1 MDADLGRADPQKPYP
16 AQRRDVPGRPAP
28 PFRSSQNPI
37 EARIFQNGHTLLSL
51 KASWKLSRLGP
62 AGRWSFGV
70 APTVLSEVSLPF
82 LLFAGSGSPGDPVQ
96 NRYPLP
102 HPGGYPVN
110 WNAGR
115 RLGMVVLAS
124 QQATL
129 LVTPKGPGLRP
140 GSLLGA
146 TKAEILLMPL
156 RDCSL
161 HAQLTLKVILTEN
174 SFRMGPKVQGLFVEN
189 PKGTQSRC
197 PLPSWGSN
205 PQKPR

>member
-1 MDADLGRADPQKPYP
+1 M
-16 AQRRDVPGRPAP
+16 
-28 PFRSSQNPI
+28 
-37 EARIFQNGHTLLSL
+37 
-51 KASWKLSRLGP
+51 
-62 AGRWSFGV
+62 
-70 APTVLSEVSLPF
+70 LSEVSLPF

-115 RLGMVVLAS
+115 RLGVVVLAS
-124 QQATL
+124 QQETL
-129 LVTPKGPGLRP
+129 LVTPEGPGLRP

-156 RDCSL
+156 QDCSP

-174 SFRMGPKVQGLFVEN
+174 SFRTGPKVQGLFVEN

-197 PLPSWGSN
+197 ALPSRGSN